1 MSRSVQVA
9 MTWCGLAFAGVFFV
23 GLLLTGFI
31 PPIPPDNTAQEVADQ
46 YVRDQDRIL
55 AGGLIM
61 MVSTGFIIPFTAV
74 ISEQMRRIAG
84 RWTPLCS
91 ANLVAGAVVVVVAV
105 IPIMMFLGIA
115 FRPEHRDPEI
125 IQAFNDFA
133 WVPFVVAWPPAYVQ
147 AVCIAAAIFSDPH
160 PDPLYPRWMG
170 YALLWCATAFVPA
183 TGVPLF
189 YHGPFAWNGLLSF
202 WVAAIFGGVF
212 FTLLW
217 WGTLAA
223 INRDL
228 AEPQLD
234 SVEAVVAR

>member
-1 MSRSVQVA
+1 MSKPVQIA
-9 MTWCGLAFAGVFFV
+9 MTWCGLAFAVAFFL
-23 GLLLTGFI
+23 GLLLTGFL

-115 FRPEHRDPEI
+115 FRPENRDPEI

-133 WVPFVVAWPPAYVQ
+133 WVPFVVAWPPAFVQ
-147 AVCIAAAIFSDPH
+147 AVCIASAIFSDPR
-160 PDPLYPRWMG
+160 PKPLYPRWIA
-170 YALLWCATAFVPA
+170 YALLWCAVGFVPA

-189 YHGPFAWNGLLSF
+189 YDGPFAWNGLLSF
-202 WVAAIFGGVF
+202 WVAAVFGGVM
-212 FTLLW
+212 FTVLCY
-217 WGTLAA
+217 GTLAA
-223 INRDL
+223 VHRDPEQ
-228 AEPQLD
+228 EPVPVL
-234 SVEAVVAR
+234 EAAL